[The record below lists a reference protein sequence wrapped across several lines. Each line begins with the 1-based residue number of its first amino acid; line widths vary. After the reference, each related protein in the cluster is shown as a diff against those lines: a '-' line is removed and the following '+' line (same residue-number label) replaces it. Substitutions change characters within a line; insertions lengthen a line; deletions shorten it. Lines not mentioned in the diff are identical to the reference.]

1 MRRDPAGAA
10 HASGLKPSVP
20 RAWRLL
26 AACLLLLLAGPV
38 SQVGYERLLPSGLRH
53 ARRGER
59 EEPHLEGM
67 AAFTG
72 SDATAHAVSA
82 VSSWRAN
89 RQRSASTAKLATA
102 TQAELERLHF
112 QQREMV
118 QLHLGPAGAEVESWA
133 QVLVSLLWLVL
144 GC

>member
-10 HASGLKPSVP
+10 LASGLKPSVP

-72 SDATAHAVSA
+72 SDAAAHAVSA
-82 VSSWRAN
+82 VSSWRAKE
-89 RQRSASTAKLATA
+89 RARERAASTATH
-102 TQAELERLHF
+102 AELERLHF

-118 QLHLGPAGAEVESWA
+118 QLHLGPASMEVERWA